1 MTRAFTTLWHPSQT
15 ATKAYNRNT
24 EYKFSSLPYVRAW
37 CLARV
42 QGIPLCDYCCRVT
55 GLTDSVGVGP
65 STVNVL
71 GLVSMDVVWDVAW
84 PRPLAVAGNGHM
96 VALPCLCLSAY
107 DELDCGSVN
116 SNAANEL
123 WQCSIHVVGQIQMLL
138 ACGSIP
144 GMSLAEFKLSLWG

>member
-1 MTRAFTTLWHPSQT
+1 MLL
-15 ATKAYNRNT
+15 
-24 EYKFSSLPYVRAW
+24 E
-37 CLARV
+37 
-42 QGIPLCDYCCRVT
+42 